1 MMKGNFVRLSSVL
14 SVGVGCGALAL
25 ALWLYVGGNRDGDS
39 ALENQPGTLSLPD
52 PLQRRVPPEELSTP
66 KVPAGIPGTLKESM
80 LSRDSLMKA
89 YKTGGLDEI
98 VAKLDA
104 VGPGSKRR
112 DMILAFLSDAAALEG
127 GVSAKEFSEIFH
139 LIDALPYPED
149 KALSYD
155 ADVQRLV
162 RAQATEVVVNTM
174 RSLESKSLQV
184 AFELGLGDSLAAEEG
199 SKIGEIVRQIGE
211 NHATV
216 LVCAW
221 AGKLRKNRMM
231 TPDSFETELAS
242 AGLSDGEREMAI
254 GAYVN
259 SLVDISGDEIV
270 AATSRVNNKHLSE
283 QLLLKGYDEW
293 LKEDSMAASAALQHN
308 GDGLPNAAYDAIVS
322 RLSSRLGLTGDIQLA
337 RQWAATIRDQSCRE
351 VAMSLLDREA
361 ARSKE

>member
-1 MMKGNFVRLSSVL
+1 MKGNLVRVSSFA
-14 SVGVGCGALAL
+14 SVGVGFGALAV
-25 ALWLYVGGNRDGDS
+25 ALWFFIGGNRDGDS
-39 ALENQPGTLSLPD
+39 ALRNQPGTPSFTD
-52 PLQRRVPPEELSTP
+52 PLHRRVRPGEFRAP
-66 KVPAGIPGTLKESM
+66 KVPAGSPGTLKESM
-80 LSRDSLMKA
+80 LSQDSLMKA
-89 YKTGGLDEI
+89 YKTGGLDVI

-127 GVSAKEFSEIFH
+127 GISAKEFGEIFH
-139 LIDALPYPED
+139 LIDTLPYPED

-162 RAQATEVVVNTM
+162 RAQATEVVVDTM

-184 AFELGLGDSLAAEEG
+184 AFALGLGDSLAAEEG
-199 SKIGEIVRQIGE
+199 SKIGVIVRQIGE
-211 NHATV
+211 DHATV

-242 AGLSDGEREMAI
+242 VGLSDGQREMAI

-259 SLVDISGDEIV
+259 SLADLSGEEIV

-293 LKEDSMAASAALQHN
+293 LKEDSMAASVALQQN
-308 GDGLPNAAYDAIVS
+308 GDGLPAAAYDAIVS
-322 RLSSRLGLTGDIQLA
+322 RLSSRLGETGDIQVA
-337 RQWAATIRDQSCRE
+337 RQWAATIRDQSSRE
-351 VAMSLLDREA
+351 VALTLLDRKD
-361 ARSKE
+361 ARSKD